1 MPRSKAAFPFLPSVV
16 PWLLLFPLL
25 AATPVPSSAVSV
37 ERTKVRQVNGL
48 HAVQFHLKEGAVEVL
63 LPQDL
68 GVGDTVSGSLLVHTA
83 GPPGKKREKNRE
95 KMGRLSIRVGG
106 LSRPA
111 ASTSFG
117 PVAVCAGVAG
127 SELPVLSC
135 GRSQEELATA
145 DYRLLVELLNPRGK
159 VMLEAWLP
167 VMASPEPAPP
177 GFTYLPLGKAGE
189 PMEIRGA
196 FDGDIRTTRVSLEEH
211 PATPLAESP
220 RRAVVRCPTTALGRT
235 RLELRE
241 AGVARFGPFRN
252 LAVSVRFSKPALQ
265 TGERTILEVIV
276 HGLEDLES
284 ALPLRVVSLTP
295 DVAQF
300 ERGPSQPLTIHPR
313 EVQGGGVY
321 PWVGTIVGIQPAPIE
336 LELQLDGARPM
347 AELRAANEGR

>member
-1 MPRSKAAFPFLPSVV
+1 MPQSKAAPFLVPPVV
-16 PWLLLFPLL
+16 AWALALLLV
-25 AATPVPSSAVSV
+25 AAAPTPSSAASA
-37 ERTKVRQVNGL
+37 ERTKLRQVAGL

-83 GPPGKKREKNRE
+83 GPPGKKREKNRK
-95 KMGRLSIRVGG
+95 KMARLGLRVGG

-117 PVAVCAGVAG
+117 PVAVCAAVAG

-135 GRSQEELATA
+135 ERSGDELSGEEH
-145 DYRLLVELLNPRGK
+145 RIPVQLLNPRGK

-167 VMASPEPAPP
+167 VAASPGPASA

-189 PMEIRGA
+189 PMDIRGV
-196 FDGDIRTTRVSLEEH
+196 FDGDVRTTRVTLEGH
-211 PATPLAESP
+211 AAMPLAESP
-220 RRAVVRCPTTALGRT
+220 RRVVVRCPTTVLGLT
-235 RLELRE
+235 RLELVE
-241 AGVARFGPFRN
+241 AGDSRSGPFRN
-252 LAVSVRFSKPALQ
+252 LAVTVRFTKPALQ
-265 TGERTILEVIV
+265 AGERTILEVIV
-276 HGLEDLES
+276 HGLEDLET

-295 DVAQF
+295 DTAQL
-300 ERGPSQPLTIHPR
+300 ERGPSQALTIHPR

-321 PWVGTIVGIQPAPIE
+321 PWVGTLVGIQPAPIE

-347 AELRAANEGR
+347 AELRPANEGR